1 MKCLSTK
8 SWNDEEEWGRMRKDE
23 EEWGRMRIRMEGKMR
38 KEGWGM
44 NDGGWGGVGDGYWV
58 VNLESRIIT
67 SFYFVYKIEVSEH
80 KSG

>member
-1 MKCLSTK
+1 MRENEERWGRMRK
-8 SWNDEEEWGRMRKDE
+8 NEEEWGRMR
-23 EEWGRMRIRMEGKMR
+23 MR